1 MRLATL
7 GFALACAACDQSAG
21 PVANATEVVAPHLA
35 TFGAFDRWARR
46 ACDGQAVGRQRDAL
60 SETVFAPLRG
70 LPDVQ
75 AAWVQMQRTPSTITL
90 ALPAEVPL
98 PLTARWVTVRN
109 PSLGTLHVAAAEPCP
124 DAKSPAEVQARTC
137 VLVSRSEQSPHEGML
152 AVTLAFRVLTEP
164 KRPSR

>member
-1 MRLATL
+1 MRFATL
-7 GFALACAACDQSAG
+7 GLALACAACDQSAG
-21 PVANATEVVAPHLA
+21 PVANATELVAPHLA

-46 ACDGQAVGRQRDAL
+46 ACDGQAVGRRRDAL

-75 AAWVQMQRTPSTITL
+75 AAWVQMLRTTSTITL
-90 ALPAEVPL
+90 ALPSEFPL

-124 DAKSPAEVQARTC
+124 GAKPSSQAQARTC
-137 VLVSRSEQSPHEGML
+137 VLVSRSEPSPHAGTL
-152 AVTLAFRVLTEP
+152 TVTLAFRASAKPEH
-164 KRPSR
+164 PSR